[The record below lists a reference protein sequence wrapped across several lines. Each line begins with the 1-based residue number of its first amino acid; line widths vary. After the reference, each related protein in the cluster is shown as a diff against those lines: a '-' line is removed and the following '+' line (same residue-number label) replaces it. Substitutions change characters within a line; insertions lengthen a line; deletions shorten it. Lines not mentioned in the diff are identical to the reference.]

1 MKKRF
6 CTLQFC
12 ESIMENNSYYI
23 YVFSAYLITFVIM
36 VGMISFSWL
45 KYKRSQKKLS
55 KLKKKVKNE
64 Y

>member
-1 MKKRF
+1 
-6 CTLQFC
+6 
-12 ESIMENNSYYI
+12 MENNSYYI